1 MKSTWEESIY
11 RGFKKEKKRKAKS
24 QGNDL
29 KICHL
34 SFSALEIVYN
44 ISHTKSS
51 NSGRVKLQKALSAA
65 DYIVSISTE
74 RLLAR
79 LYRVASL
86 RGRSYNRS
94 IFFISLLFLFHAR
107 WKDSVYR
114 LTWNSQHLSPFGA
127 SSECTKCTKCTKC
140 SSLETKRWII
150 TLSVGEEA
158 RKAWKGNGANLRY
171 GVRLYY
177 VWFVAIQ
184 RFCTGENRADNRGLN
199 AVAASR
205 VLLCVLFNRRH
216 RTCIYNSGGM

>member
-1 MKSTWEESIY
+1 MEITSLLHIYIYIALSLGKHETKKTHFRPHNKQYTALIKSTWEESIY

-107 WKDSVYR
+107 
-114 LTWNSQHLSPFGA
+114 
-127 SSECTKCTKCTKC
+127 
-140 SSLETKRWII
+140 
-150 TLSVGEEA
+150 
-158 RKAWKGNGANLRY
+158 
-171 GVRLYY
+171 
-177 VWFVAIQ
+177 
-184 RFCTGENRADNRGLN
+184 
-199 AVAASR
+199 
-205 VLLCVLFNRRH
+205 
-216 RTCIYNSGGM
+216 